1 MRNKDSTVATV
12 HDKLFGYDLFL
23 TWALN
28 LAGVNAKIAYVKG
41 RTNFSQ
47 K

>member
-1 MRNKDSTVATV
+1 MYIKESIIQTAHNTS
-12 HDKLFGYDLFL
+12 FGYDSFL

-28 LAGVNAKIAYVKG
+28 LAGVNAKIAQEIG
-41 RTNFSQ
+41 RTDSTQ